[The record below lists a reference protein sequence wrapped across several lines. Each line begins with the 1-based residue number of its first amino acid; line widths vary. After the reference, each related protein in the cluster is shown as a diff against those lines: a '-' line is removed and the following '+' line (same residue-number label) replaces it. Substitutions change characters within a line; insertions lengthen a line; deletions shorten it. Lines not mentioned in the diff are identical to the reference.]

1 MIKIEDL
8 HKSFGGVEVLR
19 GISFEV
25 EGGEILA
32 LIGNSGS
39 GKSVL
44 LKHVAGLIQP
54 DQGSVVI
61 DGENMCCLRGR
72 KLESV
77 RRRFGFLFQ
86 NGALFD
92 SLTVFENVAFP
103 LREKSELNETE
114 IRKRVLEELH
124 HVSLNGS
131 EEKYPAQLS
140 GGMVKRTA
148 LARALVTRP
157 EIMLFDEPTTGLDP
171 IITQAIHRL
180 IESSHKRLGF
190 VGIIVTHEVPK
201 IFEIVQKVAMLHEGV
216 ILAAGTP
223 AEILSLGDPIV
234 QQFVYGNV
242 DGPVQYW

>member
-8 HKSFGGVEVLR
+8 HKSFNGVEVLK
-19 GISFEV
+19 GVSFQAEK
-25 EGGEILA
+25 GEILA

-54 DQGSVVI
+54 DRGSVVI

-103 LREKSELNETE
+103 LKEKSELSETE
-114 IRKRVLEELH
+114 IRERVIEELH
-124 HVSLNGS
+124 HVSLSGA

-171 IITQAIHRL
+171 IITHAIHKL
-180 IESSHKRLGF
+180 IDACHKRLGF
-190 VGIIVTHEVPK
+190 VGVIVTHEVPK
-201 IFEIVQKVAMLHEGV
+201 IFDIVQKVAMLYEGT
-216 ILAAGTP
+216 ILIVGTP
-223 AEILSLGDPIV
+223 AEILSSGNPIV
-234 QQFVYGNV
+234 QQFVAGEV
-242 DGPVQYW
+242 EGPVQYW